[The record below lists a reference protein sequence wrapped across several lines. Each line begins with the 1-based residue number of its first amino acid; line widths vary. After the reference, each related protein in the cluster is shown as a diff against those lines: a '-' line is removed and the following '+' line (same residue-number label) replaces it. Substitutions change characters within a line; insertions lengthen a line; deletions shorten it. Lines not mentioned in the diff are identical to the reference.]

1 MPMNSPRFLT
11 TLAGAFVIGLAIPI
25 WAQVAAP
32 PARGDAVGNPLTGD
46 PKAITQGA
54 VLFRQECVF
63 CHGVSA
69 RGGMR
74 GPDLT
79 TGSWSHGGSDA
90 ELAATIRAGV
100 TGTAM
105 PPNTLTAEEIWQIIA
120 YLRTQQ
126 QPATAATGDAK
137 RGETLFFGATRCSSC
152 HIVNGRGGRVGPELS
167 TVGSARS
174 RAYIIE
180 SIREP
185 GRSLSENRAFGG
197 DTTLKYDTVTLVT
210 ADGSTIVGVPLNEDT
225 FTVQVMDM
233 NERIHSLEKKSLK
246 SFRHE
251 NRSLMPVYGVNQLS
265 NADLDDVV
273 AFLQTLRAGSSATKG
288 GSHEDR

>member
-1 MPMNSPRFLT
+1 MRMTSVQLWAT
-11 TLAGAFVIGLAIPI
+11 VAGVFVIGFSIPI
-25 WAQVAAP
+25 WSQVAS
-32 PARGDAVGNPLTGD
+32 PARGEAVRNPLTGD
-46 PKAITQGA
+46 PKAVTQGA

-90 ELAATIRAGV
+90 ELAATISAGV
-100 TGTAM
+100 PGTAM
-105 PPNTLTAEEIWQIIA
+105 PPNKLTEEEIWQIIA
-120 YLRTQQ
+120 YLRTLQ
-126 QPATAATGDAK
+126 QPVMPPTGDAR

-152 HIVNGRGGRVGPELS
+152 HMVNGRGGRVGPELS
-167 TVGSARS
+167 TVGSGRS

-185 GRSLSENRAFGG
+185 GRRLSENRAFGG
-197 DTTLKYDTVTLVT
+197 DASLKYDTVTLVT
-210 ADGSTIVGVPLNEDT
+210 ADGSTVVGVPLNEDT

-233 NERIHSLEKKSLK
+233 NERVHSLEKKSLK

-251 NRSLMPVYGVNQLS
+251 NRSLMPAYDLNRLS
-265 NADLDDVV
+265 DADLDDMV
-273 AFLQTLRAGSSATKG
+273 AFLQTLRAGSSAKKG
-288 GSHEDR
+288 GSHEDL

>member
-1 MPMNSPRFLT
+1 MRMKSAQLWT
-11 TLAGAFVIGLAIPI
+11 IVAGAFVVGLTIPTS
-25 WAQVAAP
+25 AQVATPTRVEAT
-32 PARGDAVGNPLTGD
+32 RNPLTGD

-90 ELAATIRAGV
+90 ELAATIGAGV
-100 TGTAM
+100 PGTAM
-105 PPNTLTAEEIWQIIA
+105 PPNKLTEEELWQIIA
-120 YLRTQQ
+120 YLRTLQQ
-126 QPATAATGDAK
+126 VVTPATGDAR

-152 HIVNGRGGRVGPELS
+152 HIVNGRGGRLGPELS

-174 RAYIIE
+174 RAYITE

-185 GRSLSENRAFGG
+185 GRHLSENRAFGG
-197 DTTLKYDTVTLVT
+197 DATLRYDTVTLVT
-210 ADGSTIVGVPLNEDT
+210 ADGTTIVGVPLNEDT

-233 NERIHSLEKKSLK
+233 NERVHSLEKKSLK

-251 NRSLMPVYGVNQLS
+251 NRSLMPAYDVNRLS
-265 NADLDDVV
+265 NADLDDLL
-273 AFLQTLRAGSSATKG
+273 AYLQTLRAGSSAKKG
-288 GSHEDR
+288 ASHEDR